1 MQGLQHRQ
9 DLLTDAVAIK
19 AWIVVAWV
27 LPDRQLQFL
36 ADGGRVVMAEMQQW
50 SYELDLVCFRGIQG
64 PLPTQAAKPGQVC
77 SPAELQQ
84 QRFGSIAGG
93 VSGHD
98 CPTTIASSV
107 EVELITGLTELGIA
121 PFTGFGLAAGDAE
134 CAGADLQWQLLR
146 PAPAGQFTGSA
157 LGRWIPAVVSMPEL
171 QGPVMLSA
179 KVPQQPQQSHGVLA
193 PGNRQQKCCP
203 LGQQLG
209 IA

>member
-1 MQGLQHRQ
+1 
-9 DLLTDAVAIK
+9 
-19 AWIVVAWV
+19 
-27 LPDRQLQFL
+27 
-36 ADGGRVVMAEMQQW
+36 MAEMQQW

-98 CPTTIASSV
+98 CPATAASSV

-121 PFTGFGLAAGDAE
+121 PFTGFGLAAGGAE

-146 PAPAGQFTGSA
+146 PAPAGQFTGG
-157 LGRWIPAVVSMPEL
+157 LVNWLAV
-171 QGPVMLSA
+171 
-179 KVPQQPQQSHGVLA
+179 
-193 PGNRQQKCCP
+193 
-203 LGQQLG
+203 
-209 IA
+209 